1 MKMIL
6 LFTHPQAILG
16 VYDFLLSDE
25 SNQSYI
31 KNCPDSSLQA
41 EGFSVTQSKT
51 HKRTI
56 YQIFFSPLFSLS
68 EVWRPYSEQT
78 AHCHLS
84 NGTSRPH
91 RTRPAPVYIK
101 MSAVRLMLWIFK
113 PQSCRALFTNKSI
126 LMIDKVK
133 GLSVLQVKFQS
144 NNVTS
149 TNVTVRRARKW
160 QYCMQ
165 KCYIHML
172 LLNCSGFCPK
182 TLIRPQHRTKQSLIK
197 TSFKECV
204 CDWLE
209 WESRE
214 KEKIKANAYKQGA
227 PWNTDNYTHHKHA
240 FKLNMKHIHR
250 AISLRRGC
258 FIPAERILGIYSPPE
273 AFEEVLW
280 RLKVKFILQSISRYI
295 NGHFSTTIWY
305 YLCNPKITSK
315 NFFNE
320 L

>member
-204 CDWLE
+204 VIDWNEKAERKKRSKQTLINKVHRETLTTTHTTSMHSNSTWNTFTEPFHLE
-209 WESRE
+209 EGVSYQLNGFWESTRL
-214 KEKIKANAYKQGA
+214 
-227 PWNTDNYTHHKHA
+227 PR
-240 FKLNMKHIHR
+240 L
-250 AISLRRGC
+250 LRR
-258 FIPAERILGIYSPPE
+258 FYEDWRSSSSSRASPDISMVT
-273 AFEEVLW
+273 F
-280 RLKVKFILQSISRYI
+280 LQLFDIISV
-295 NGHFSTTIWY
+295 
-305 YLCNPKITSK
+305 KITSK

>member
-1 MKMIL
+1 
-6 LFTHPQAILG
+6 
-16 VYDFLLSDE
+16 
-25 SNQSYI
+25 
-31 KNCPDSSLQA
+31 
-41 EGFSVTQSKT
+41 
-51 HKRTI
+51 
-56 YQIFFSPLFSLS
+56 
-68 EVWRPYSEQT
+68 
-78 AHCHLS
+78 
-84 NGTSRPH
+84 
-91 RTRPAPVYIK
+91 
-101 MSAVRLMLWIFK
+101 MLWIFK

-126 LMIDKVK
+126 LMTDKVK

-197 TSFKECV
+197 TCFKECV

-258 FIPAERILGIYSPPE
+258 FIPAERILESTRLPRLLRRFYEDWRSSSSSRASPDISMVT
-273 AFEEVLW
+273 F
-280 RLKVKFILQSISRYI
+280 LQLFDIISV
-295 NGHFSTTIWY
+295 
-305 YLCNPKITSK
+305 KITSK

-320 L
+320 TIRF